1 MKDYLVKAI
10 QSLRPDSAFVIMNDD
25 YSTIV
30 WNTLKGKAPTSAEID
45 AEIERLKTKEI
56 ADQSSQQIAKTALL
70 ERLGITADEARLLLS

>member
-30 WNTLKGKAPTSAEID
+30 WNTLEGAAPTAKEVD
-45 AEIERLKTKEI
+45 AEIERLKAKEI
-56 ADQSSQQIAKTALL
+56 TDATNKESAKAALL
-70 ERLGITADEARLLLS
+70 DRLGITADEAKLLLA